1 MSIYSGFGVRKMEE
15 QYNKLVARLI
25 LLLQSD
31 VMELMSPHSKHK
43 NTQYSIENLQ
53 KKKLHNYKVVLE
65 KL

>member
-1 MSIYSGFGVRKMEE
+1 MRKMEE

-31 VMELMSPHSKHK
+31 VMELMSPNLKHK
-43 NTQYSIENLQ
+43 NTQYSIEIHR
-53 KKKLHNYKVVLE
+53 KKKLQDYKLVLD